1 MQVAF
6 TMGQHGMAI
15 DPRHTM
21 LLADCMTY
29 KVPSPPTVL
38 FLKAMTSMC
47 MTTRVFSLLSASHRW
62 SASCCSAQG
71 DVAADL
77 AMALAKWT
85 RVSWLM
91 YASLDCH

>member
-29 KVPSPPTVL
+29 KVPSPATVL
-38 FLKAMTSMC
+38 CLKAMNGLC
-47 MTTRVFSLLSASHRW
+47 MTTRVFSLLSASHCW
-62 SASCCSAQG
+62 TASCCSAQG
-71 DVAADL
+71 KAAADL
-77 AMALAKWT
+77 AMALGKWT
-85 RVSWLM
+85 
-91 YASLDCH
+91 